1 MKLNWGKSIV
11 LAFILFISFIMFFV
25 VNMLTDDKYDHD
37 LVVESYYKKNLTL
50 QKDIDDSKKA
60 LALEHKVEINLKNQD
75 LEILFPTEFDPEGI
89 KGELFMYRPS
99 DKSLDFTVDVKSK
112 SLRFILPDQYFTS
125 GRWDAILK
133 FTYKGEDYMV
143 TKKFNK

>member
-1 MKLNWGKSIV
+1 MKLNWGTSIV
-11 LAFILFISFIMFFV
+11 IAFILFIGFIMFFV

-60 LALEHKVEINLKNQD
+60 LALDQNVEINLAEEG
-75 LEILFPTEFDPEGI
+75 LEIIFPTEFNFADI
-89 KGELFMYRPS
+89 QAELFMYRPS
-99 DKSLDFTVDVKSK
+99 DKALDFTTNLKLKS
-112 SLRFILPDQYFTS
+112 SRFVLLHKDFTS

-133 FTYKGEDYMV
+133 FSYNNEDYMV
-143 TKKFNK
+143 TKKINK

>member
-99 DKSLDFTVDVKSK
+99 DKTLDFTVDVKLK
-112 SLRFILPDQYFTS
+112 SQRFVLPDQYFNS